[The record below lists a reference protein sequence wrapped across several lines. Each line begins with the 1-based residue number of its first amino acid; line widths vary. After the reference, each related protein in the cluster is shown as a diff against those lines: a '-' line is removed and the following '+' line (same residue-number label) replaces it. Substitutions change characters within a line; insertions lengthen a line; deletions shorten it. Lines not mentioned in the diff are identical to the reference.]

1 MVLAPVPR
9 EHSVR
14 MENSAVVK
22 TAPAVHQQKLA
33 KLAVMDSLQTLVN
46 ANVLE
51 CSQMVFVLV
60 VPVASSSRHKILA
73 NRVTLSHLTVQNVMI

>member
-9 EHSVR
+9 EHSAR

-22 TAPAVHQQKLA
+22 TAPAVHQLQLV

-46 ANVLE
+46 VNVLE
-51 CSQMVFVLV
+51 SCQTVFVLA